1 MPNPLLSVVV
11 PSYNSAKYIVECL
24 ESLRESR
31 SSKVEYLL
39 IDGGSTDSTM
49 DIVESY
55 KDLFSVIISE
65 PDQGQ
70 SDAFNKGFALAKGE
84 YFTWLNS
91 DDVFC
96 PGALTQAVEWIK
108 KEHLP
113 WYAANVVYMDSD
125 SQITRCCQSGGFE
138 GWALKFGVLNVFG
151 PSTIFHRDL
160 FDRLGGFREDFHYC
174 MDTEYWWRI
183 ASSGIKYQRIPLY
196 LWALRLHEDAKTASS
211 ITGGVDKM
219 PIGMR
224 DEISEYIFN
233 YCPRTS
239 KLMSR
244 LGLLCVKSFRMI
256 NGSYLRSAFN
266 TYRRRGL
273 SISSLKSITE
283 GSPN

>member
-1 MPNPLLSVVV
+1 MGRLDRKVLLSVVV
-11 PSYNSAKYIVECL
+11 PSYNSDKYIGECFECL
-24 ESLRESR
+24 RA
-31 SSKVEYLL
+31 SKSCDVEYLL

-96 PGALTQAVEWIK
+96 PGALTEAVEWIK
-108 KEHLP
+108 KERLP
-113 WYAANVVYMDSD
+113 WYAANVVYINAQ

-151 PSTIFHRDL
+151 PSTILRRDVY
-160 FDRLGGFREDFHYC
+160 DKLGGFREDFHYC

-183 ASSGIKYQRIPLY
+183 ANSGVKYERIPVY
-196 LWALRLHEDAKTASS
+196 LWALRLHDDAKTAGAVLHGRSGRPARMVEENEIYKEIYFCSVPVWQRRIATFIARS
-211 ITGGVDKM
+211 IRVVKLY
-219 PIGMR
+219 
-224 DEISEYIFN
+224 YI
-233 YCPRTS
+233 
-239 KLMSR
+239 
-244 LGLLCVKSFRMI
+244 KSFI
-256 NGSYLRSAFN
+256 D
-266 TYRRRGL
+266 TRRC
-273 SISSLKSITE
+273 E
-283 GSPN
+283 GTCVNKAPFQ